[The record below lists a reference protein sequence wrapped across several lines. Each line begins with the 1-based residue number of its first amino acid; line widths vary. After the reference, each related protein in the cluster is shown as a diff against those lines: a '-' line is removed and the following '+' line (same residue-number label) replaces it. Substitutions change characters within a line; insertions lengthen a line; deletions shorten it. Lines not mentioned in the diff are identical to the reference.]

1 MLSGASSFGA
11 SVSDEAATFESP
23 DALAEAWPSL
33 TPEERVEAFKRL
45 PRATAGTFFLSRTAR
60 GQALL
65 VHAAP
70 EWEKRLLMR
79 MLAPDDAADV
89 LQEFP
94 PEERDAYYQYLD
106 ERTKIEVH
114 ALMAYAE
121 DDAGGLMNP
130 RFVRLR
136 PDITCDEA
144 ISYVRRQ
151 TRDRAEII
159 QYLYVLDNEQRLLGV
174 LSFRDLFAAA
184 PTQKVSDVMRREFA
198 SVHPETDQEEVAK
211 LIAKLD
217 VVALPVVDSEG
228 KMRGIVTVDDVVD
241 VVQAEATE
249 DIQRL
254 GGLESLDK
262 PYLQTGYWE
271 MVRKRGGWLALLFL
285 GEMLTT
291 TAMSNYGTEIAANVI
306 VSFFVPLILSS
317 GGNSGSQ
324 ATTLII
330 RAMALGEVRLRDWWR
345 IIRREFAAGFAL
357 GVLLAAIGAVR
368 IQLFEYVSLHYRG
381 IDLYGGWAQTHLL
394 TAAVSVAVVGV
405 VTWGSV
411 AGSMLPFILRRLG
424 FDPARASAP
433 LVATLVDVT
442 GLVIYFTV
450 AKLILQLP

>member
-1 MLSGASSFGA
+1 MS
-11 SVSDEAATFESP
+11 ESALDSP
-23 DALAEAWPSL
+23 EALAEAWPSL
-33 TPEERVEAFKRL
+33 TPEERIEAFKSL
-45 PRATAGTFFLSRTAR
+45 PRANAGNFFLSRTAR

-65 VHAAP
+65 VGAAP

-89 LQEFP
+89 LQEFSA
-94 PEERDAYYQYLD
+94 EERNEYMAYLD
-106 ERTKIEVH
+106 DRTRLEVH

-121 DDAGGLMNP
+121 DEAGGLMNP
-130 RFVRLR
+130 RFIRIR

-159 QYLYVLDNEQRLLGV
+159 QYLYVLDHDQRLLGV

-184 PTQKVSDVMRREFA
+184 PTQLVSEVMRKDYTP
-198 SVHPETDQEEVAK
+198 VHPEMHQEDVAK

-217 VVALPVVDSEG
+217 VVALPVVDDQG
-228 KMRGIVTVDDVVD
+228 KMVGIVTVDDIVD

-262 PYLQTGYWE
+262 PYLQNTYWE

-285 GEMLTT
+285 GEMLTAS
-291 TAMSNYGTEIAANVI
+291 AMTRYSDEIALDVTVAL
-306 VSFFVPLILSS
+306 FVPLILSS

-345 IIRREFAAGFAL
+345 IMRRELGAGLAL
-357 GVLLAAIGAVR
+357 GGLLALIGASR
-368 IQLFEYVSLHYRG
+368 IQLWEYIFPGV
-381 IDLYGGWAQTHLL
+381 YGSWAHTHLL
-394 TAAVSVAVVGV
+394 TFAVSIAVIGV
-405 VTWGSV
+405 VTWGSI
-411 AGSMLPFILRRLG
+411 AGSMLPFILRRVG

-442 GLVIYFTV
+442 GLLIYFSV
-450 AKLILQLP
+450 AKLILHLG